1 MSNVLRRIEIPIAL
15 TIIFTLLQ
23 VIPYYFRWESDTKL
37 VDPIDSAAGIVSQWV
52 LLVVAWSIFIGVI
65 SLIQVHGK
73 TVQKRGKGWYYS
85 IIVLATC
92 IVMTIFGLPF
102 PKELGLG
109 INNPVY
115 TFLFNNVQSPLSATV
130 FATIAF
136 FITSAAYRSFRA
148 KNIEATIV
156 LVAGLLM
163 VMSNAPLFTATV
175 PVVKTMGQW
184 IYDIPN
190 MATNRAVTIGAA
202 LGLVALAVRTLLG
215 RERGYLGGGGD

>member
-1 MSNVLRRIEIPIAL
+1 MSNLLRRIEIPIAL

-23 VIPYYFRWESDTKL
+23 TVPYYFRWESDTKL
-37 VDPIDSAAGIVSQWV
+37 ADPIDSAANITSQWV

-73 TVQKRGKGWYYS
+73 TVQKRSKGWYYS
-85 IIVLATC
+85 VLVLATC
-92 IVMTIFGLPF
+92 IIMAIFGLPLQ
-102 PKELGLG
+102 EMGLG
-109 INNPVY
+109 INNSVY
-115 TFLFNNVQSPLSATV
+115 TFLFNYAQSPLSATV

-136 FITSAAYRSFRA
+136 YITSAAYRAFRA

-156 LVAGLLM
+156 LVAGILM
-163 VMSNAPLFTATV
+163 VMSNAPLFTATL
-175 PVVKTMGQW
+175 PLIKTMGQW

-202 LGLVALAVRTLLG
+202 LGLVALAVRMLLG
-215 RERGYLGGGGD
+215 RERGYLRGGGD

>member
-23 VIPYYFRWESDTKL
+23 VIPYYFRYESNTKL
-37 VDPIDSAAGIVSQWV
+37 ADPIESAAGIVSQWV

-73 TVQKRGKGWYYS
+73 TVQKRSKGWYYS

-92 IVMTIFGLPF
+92 IIMAIAGLPF
-102 PKELGLG
+102 KEMGLG

-156 LVAGLLM
+156 LVAGVIML
-163 VMSNAPLFTATV
+163 MSNAPLFTATL
-175 PVVKTMGQW
+175 PVIKDIGNW
-184 IYDIPN
+184 IYSIPN

-215 RERGYLGGGGD
+215 RERGYLRGGGD

>member
-23 VIPYYFRWESDTKL
+23 TIPYYFRWESDTKL
-37 VDPIDSAAGIVSQWV
+37 VDPIEGAAGIVSQWV

-73 TVQKRGKGWYYS
+73 TVQKRSKGWYYS

-92 IVMTIFGLPF
+92 IIMTIAGLPF
-102 PKELGLG
+102 QEMGLG
-109 INNPVY
+109 INNTVY
-115 TFLFNNVQSPLSATV
+115 TFLFNYVQSPLSATV

-163 VMSNAPLFTATV
+163 LMSNAPLFTATL
-175 PVVKTMGQW
+175 PVIKTMGQW

-190 MATNRAVTIGAA
+190 MATNRAVTIGGA

-215 RERGYLGGGGD
+215 RERGYLRGGGD

>member
-23 VIPYYFRWESDTKL
+23 VVPYYFRWESDPKL
-37 VDPIDSAAGIVSQWV
+37 ADPIESAAGITSQWV

-73 TVQKRGKGWYYS
+73 TVQKRSKGWYYS
-85 IIVLATC
+85 IIVLVTC
-92 IVMTIFGLPF
+92 IVMAIAGLPL
-102 PKELGLG
+102 KEMGLG

-136 FITSAAYRSFRA
+136 FIT
-148 KNIEATIV
+148 
-156 LVAGLLM
+156 
-163 VMSNAPLFTATV
+163 
-175 PVVKTMGQW
+175 
-184 IYDIPN
+184 
-190 MATNRAVTIGAA
+190 
-202 LGLVALAVRTLLG
+202 
-215 RERGYLGGGGD
+215 